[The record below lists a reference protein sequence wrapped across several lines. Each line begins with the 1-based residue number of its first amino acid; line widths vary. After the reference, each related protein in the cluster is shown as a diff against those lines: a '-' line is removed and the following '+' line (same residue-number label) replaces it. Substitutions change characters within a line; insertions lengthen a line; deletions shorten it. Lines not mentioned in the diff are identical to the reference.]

1 MASTEPEGKSSLT
14 VRLELEERAFVTRG
28 AKQEYITVT
37 AWLRR
42 LIRREMA
49 SEAANKPPRK
59 PRAR

>member
-1 MASTEPEGKSSLT
+1 MTDERISMT
-14 VRLELEERAFVTRG
+14 VRLEAEEHAFVTRG

-49 SEAANKPPRK
+49 TEAANKPPRK
-59 PRAR
+59 RAK

>member
-1 MASTEPEGKSSLT
+1 MTDEKISMT
-14 VRLELEERAFVTRG
+14 VRLEAEEHAFVTRG

-59 PRAR
+59 RAR